1 MANHTL
7 TFTVLTFLVILVFAS
22 PAAAFGAGNIAS
34 IAKIEGK
41 NWRHGDIE
49 DTLATLLALK
59 GGKWTAMNIRRV
71 YFGNWLRDY
80 SQALDVGTLKSVNK
94 DTIRVLVWV
103 LSFLGFGYATGEFEV
118 TEERLGVYRPEEHI
132 GKLSRHLEPPFRAK
146 KCFRLFLY
154 HKLLSKALIGSDLNI
169 TIFICPLSFMRY
181 HLQC

>member
-1 MANHTL
+1 MAIQSL
-7 TFTVLTFLVILVFAS
+7 TFAVLTLLVILTLAS

-49 DTLATLLALK
+49 DTLKMLLALK

-103 LSFLGFGYATGEFEV
+103 LSFLSFGYATGEFEV

-132 GKLSRHLEPPFRAK
+132 GM
-146 KCFRLFLY
+146 Y
-154 HKLLSKALIGSDLNI
+154 N
-169 TIFICPLSFMRY
+169 
-181 HLQC
+181 